1 MLVIGIGLTNSK
13 NRSKAKKPF
22 KNKALAGYMLV
33 RQIHRITSGLY
44 ASNKELVLLT
54 LKAEVRLKN
63 HSKTQL

>member
-33 RQIHRITSGLY
+33 RRGN
-44 ASNKELVLLT
+44 AVLT
-54 LKAEVRLKN
+54 VKNTVKANL
-63 HSKTQL
+63 